1 MLQVRGSRWLAFM
14 FAATSVLMAAGVQAA
29 DGTCT
34 VRSGDGTGVLLELY
48 TSEGCSSCPPAD
60 QWFAAQA
67 ARAKP
72 EALSL
77 LAFHVDYW
85 DQLGW
90 KDPFA
95 QSAFS
100 RRQSDRVQAQG
111 SRTVYTPQVMA
122 SSHTGLRWSDN
133 THAQATIA
141 ELQRQPARA
150 SITLTTHRS
159 GAGWH
164 VSVSASPAAKGAV
177 GQPALYL
184 ALAQDGL
191 HSAPTR
197 GENAGARLAH
207 ARVAR
212 GLWGPWPLTGSG
224 VARELQVDP
233 AKSASSLADSPGN
246 AGTSAYT
253 LVAFVQDRATGE
265 GWQALSLPLADCR

>member
-1 MLQVRGSRWLAFM
+1 MVQRSVSRWLAFI
-14 FAATSVLMAAGVQAA
+14 FAATCVLMTAGAQAA
-29 DGTCT
+29 DRVCT
-34 VRSGDGTGVLLELY
+34 ARSGEGTGVLLELY

-60 QWFAAQA
+60 QWFSAQA

-95 QSAFS
+95 QAAFS
-100 RRQSDRVQAQG
+100 QRQSDRVRAQG

-122 SSHTGLRWSDN
+122 STHSGLRWSDN
-133 THAQATIA
+133 TQIQATIA
-141 ELQRQPARA
+141 ELQQQPARTTINVAA
-150 SITLTTHRS
+150 SRS
-159 GAGWH
+159 GAGWR
-164 VSVSASPAAKGAV
+164 VSVSASPAAKGAA

-197 GENAGARLAH
+197 GENAGARLTH

-212 GLWGPWPLTGSG
+212 GLWGPWSLAASG
-224 VARELQVDP
+224 VARELQVDAPRP
-233 AKSASSLADSPGN
+233 ASTLADSSGG
-246 AGTSAYT
+246 AATGSYT
-253 LVAFVQDRATGE
+253 LVAFVQDPATGE
-265 GWQALSLPLADCR
+265 GWQALSLPLTDCR